1 MYRRLND
8 FQKRFNLLE
17 NVTPQTDENKDLQQ
31 KVLNDVGDLLNELH
45 YIYKDKCNEKNDLKT
60 KDAKKFG
67 DKKMRLTDDC
77 QYESEEEK
85 GQKASKKPDKK
96 VSPKN
101 QTKDHLNKLDKF

>member
-45 YIYKDKCNEKNDLKT
+45 YIYKDKCNEKK
-60 KDAKKFG
+60 
-67 DKKMRLTDDC
+67 
-77 QYESEEEK
+77 
-85 GQKASKKPDKK
+85 
-96 VSPKN
+96 
-101 QTKDHLNKLDKF
+101 